1 MGTNRAALTP
11 SAPYCNTWGN
21 HYISSKRWTELAG
34 WGKQYDIFFPPTPPV
49 TLLLKKAELF
59 WLKFTPFPPLAPE
72 IEYQPEV
79 DAPL

>member
-1 MGTNRAALTP
+1 M
-11 SAPYCNTWGN
+11 
-21 HYISSKRWTELAG
+21 IF
-34 WGKQYDIFFPPTPPV
+34 FFPPTPPV